1 MSALLRIE
9 ELEVT
14 YASRSG
20 AVPAVRGV
28 DLAVDAGEVV
38 GLVGESGC
46 GKSTVA
52 AAVLRLLPVG
62 TEVRGRVLLNGADV
76 LGMTWGQVR
85 RVRWATASMSAGCN
99 RTRGC
104 WRMTA
109 AALANNLEITD
120 DRACG
125 LQW

>member
-38 GLVGESGC
+38 GLAGESGC

-62 TEVRGRVLLNGADV
+62 TDFLEVVAPVQADRTGDSIKELQKDLKGFLADKGVTKEELERTINGNPDNV
-76 LGMTWGQVR
+76 VKL
-85 RVRWATASMSAGCN
+85 
-99 RTRGC
+99 RTSK
-104 WRMTA
+104 
-109 AALANNLEITD
+109 
-120 DRACG
+120 
-125 LQW
+125 